1 MAAYFRISVL
11 FAVDKILASVISLFV
26 FSMLIGFL
34 SFISC
39 ITVPFELIFN
49 IYIYLFIFL
58 HQVLVVALGIPD
70 QGSNLGP
77 LP

>member
-34 SFISC
+34 SFISY

-49 IYIYLFIFL
+49 IYFYLFIFL